1 MLRLALLAA
10 VSTLFLSFTP
20 VLAADDL
27 DLGGWQ
33 DHESTAAQGQ
43 TGYTN
48 GSTWGNQ
55 YGDNGFTGTNR
66 STRLQTST
74 GTGLPI
80 PGTNIVVGN
89 LANWVE
95 KKSPITTLPIT
106 NLDSIVAQSGYSDI
120 VFGDEGTEGPPPY
133 SSFGTIDA
141 GIHATTGHK
150 SDAPSAWY

>member
-20 VLAADDL
+20 AFAVDDEVL
-27 DLGGWQ
+27 GWQ
-33 DHESTAAQGQ
+33 DSGFTAAQGQ

-55 YGDNGFTGTNR
+55 YGNNGYTAP
-66 STRLQTST
+66 QTPLGLGST
-74 GTGLPI
+74 GTGVPI
-80 PGTNIVVGN
+80 PGTNLAVGN
-89 LANWVE
+89 LAIWVE
-95 KKSPITTLPIT
+95 KKSPVGTLPVT
-106 NLDSIVAQSGYSDI
+106 NLDSIVAQSGYSDM

-141 GIHATTGHK
+141 GIRATTGHQ